1 MQFDASSLLVL
12 IADRKKEKRME
23 REERKE
29 RKIEIYSEEQR
40 SMVHSSL
47 RTNHWSIWIEIA
59 TSAYKSSS
67 PKEDGIAFVE

>member
-23 REERKE
+23 ERKG